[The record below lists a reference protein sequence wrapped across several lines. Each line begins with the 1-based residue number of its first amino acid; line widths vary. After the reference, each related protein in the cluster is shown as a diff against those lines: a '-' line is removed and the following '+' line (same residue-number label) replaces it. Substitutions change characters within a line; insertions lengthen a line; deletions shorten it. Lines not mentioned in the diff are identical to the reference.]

1 MSVHKKLSALFL
13 NNLPLTDQQIKL
25 ISMVFLTL
33 IAYGLR
39 TYHVDYQ
46 SLWRDEVDS
55 IQFALRDLPALLV
68 NFKTP
73 GENGPLYY
81 FALHFWVNMTGTS
94 AFAARFFSLL
104 FGVILVPM
112 FYVLGCRLLGT
123 AGGMIAAILI
133 ALSPFHIWYA
143 QEAKMYSLLMLTT
156 VLSMYLHMRSV
167 QENRLVLWA
176 GWFLTITLSLYIHFV
191 AVLLIPVQVIL
202 LPWVWWRHRPVFH
215 RWLAMMAVLVLPYIP
230 LAVWQLPLWVT
241 SSSSAYSFSDLNRI
255 ATLLLLAF
263 GPHLNPWP
271 AVMTVAPFTFT
282 LLSGLL
288 LKAPHGYKDHD
299 DTRFILGAYLL
310 VPAVIFFVVVLRV
323 WAFTP
328 RYLILILPAFYLLIA
343 RGLLV
348 LQQRAP
354 LLSAIAALS
363 LVLIM
368 VSSVV
373 YQSSHPIKPEFRNT
387 TFDTIQVRPYM
398 ATMSVMLDKAHLYM
412 GRT

>member
-1 MSVHKKLSALFL
+1 MHKRFSALSL
-13 NNLPLTDQQIKL
+13 NNLSLMDQRLKL
-25 ISMVFLTL
+25 ILMVFLTL

-39 TYHVDYQ
+39 VYHLNFQ

-81 FALHFWVNMTGTS
+81 LALHFWVNMTGTS

-123 AGGMIAAILI
+123 GGGMIAAILS
-133 ALSPFHIWYA
+133 ALSPFYIWYA
-143 QEAKMYSLLMLTT
+143 QEAKMYSLLALTT
-156 VLSMYLHMRSV
+156 ALSMYLYLRAI
-167 QENRLVLWA
+167 QENHLALWA
-176 GWFLTITLSLYIHFV
+176 GWFLSTTLSLYIHFV

-202 LPWVWWRHRPVFH
+202 LPLVWWRHRSAFH
-215 RWLAMMAVLVLPYIP
+215 RCLAMMTLLILPYVP
-230 LAVWQLPLWVT
+230 LAVWQLPLWAT
-241 SSSSAYSFSDLNRI
+241 SSPPAYSFSDLKRV

-271 AVMTVAPFTFT
+271 AVMTVAPFTFV

-288 LKAPHGYKDHD
+288 LRASHGDKDHD
-299 DTRFILGAYLL
+299 AARLILVAYLL
-310 VPAVIFFVVVLRV
+310 LPIAIFLVVVLRV

-328 RYLILILPAFYLLIA
+328 RYLILISPAFYLLIA

-354 LLSAIAALS
+354 PLFAIAGLS
-363 LVLIM
+363 LVVIM
-368 VSSVV
+368 VSSLT
-373 YQSSHPIKPEFRNT
+373 YQSGHPIKPEFRST
-387 TFDTIQVRPYM
+387 TFDSIQVRPG
-398 ATMSVMLDKAHLYM
+398 AVNMSVLLDKAYVYVR
-412 GRT
+412 RTRI